1 MSKLDRLL
9 EYISPR
15 KTLEQTYNL
24 ANEAIGSFDYDKAV
38 VESWGEFKLCMA
50 KFSRHL
56 DEKVLKPREPLNI
69 QLAEYWKFCIRP
81 LTRIYGSNGDI
92 TAFTIASTGNE
103 GGLYAVLKAFAMQRA
118 EEYTKNEVSS
128 KVYFYWQNLSAEEKL
143 QAADEYLSKY
153 GNFIPSEMLESNGAI
168 LKSTFWKVL
177 EQHPFIVQKLQ
188 QAGR

>member
-24 ANEAIGSFDYDKAV
+24 ANEAIGSFDYDKAIV
-38 VESWGEFKLCMA
+38 DSWDEFKLCLA
-50 KFSRHL
+50 RFSRHI
-56 DEKVLKPREPLNI
+56 DEKVLKLKEPLNI
-69 QLAEYWKFCIRP
+69 HLAEYWKFCIRP

-118 EEYTKNEVSS
+118 EEYTKNEVAS
-128 KVYFYWQNLSAEEKL
+128 KVYFYWQGLSADEKL

-177 EQHPFIVQKLQ
+177 EQHPSIVQKLQ
-188 QAGR
+188 QTGR